1 MVTLAVWRFADAH
14 CDTILKVMEAP
25 DAFVAGESPGTQP
38 GAGGSGRLHVTLE
51 GLRTAGVCA
60 QVFAC
65 LVLERRYPGRARER
79 GLEVVEAVRA
89 LCAAYPESLVPANR
103 PAVLAEAAGASFPEA
118 AGTSGQIAVVIGL
131 EGADPLEGEVEALG
145 LFYQRG
151 VRLLALA
158 WDDNPFSGTT
168 FGFGGGL
175 TDKGRELVEYC
186 EELGVMV
193 DVSHASDTA
202 FWDVCRTAQK
212 PFVASH
218 SNCRAVCAAPRNLT
232 DEMIRALADRGGV
245 MGINLASG
253 FLAPASLEAEQ
264 EINRAFWDGVRTGR
278 ATFDEAGEAASRAEA
293 ALPRP
298 PADWILAHVRHAI
311 RVGGEEIVA
320 LGGDL
325 DGVDNLPQGIDGVQ
339 DYPRIAELLLAGG
352 LTSSQV
358 DKVCHRNL
366 LRVLMG

>member
-1 MVTLAVWRFADAH
+1 MVTPAAWRFADAH
-14 CDTILKVMEAP
+14 CDTILKIMESPA
-25 DAFVAGESPGTQP
+25 AFVGGESPGTQP

-51 GLRTAGVCA
+51 GLRTAGLCA

-65 LVLERRYPGRARER
+65 FVLERRHPGRARER
-79 GLEVVEAVRA
+79 GLEVVEAVRT
-89 LCAAYPESLVPANR
+89 LCAAHPEALVPADG
-103 PAVLAEAAGASFPEA
+103 PGVLAAVAGASPAEAAGV
-118 AGTSGQIAVVIGL
+118 SGRTAVIISL

-145 LFYQRG
+145 LFHERG
-151 VRLLALA
+151 VRLLTLA

-168 FGFGGGL
+168 FGSGGGL

-202 FWDVCRTAQK
+202 FWDVRRTARK

-232 DEMIRALADRGGV
+232 DEMIRALADCGGV

-253 FLAPASLEAEQ
+253 FLAPASLEAER
-264 EINRAFWDGVRTGR
+264 EINRVFWDDVRTGR

-311 RVGGEEIVA
+311 RVGGEEVVA

-325 DGVDNLPQGIDGVQ
+325 DGVDNLPQGVDGVR

-358 DKVCHRNL
+358 QKVCYRNL
-366 LRVLMG
+366 LRVLTG